1 MSDRWG
7 VDLAD
12 DNSFQRFF
20 GGSDNRGFHFL
31 LEAGLRG
38 SPEHI
43 RDLVNLVSAD
53 NLIYVHGN
61 TCESD
66 IGLTRTLAHEPQ
78 HFLQCSNYRKLWA
91 IEGLFQKP
99 VPNPDL
105 KANWETPSEV
115 EARIVAKKVT
125 NACFTREQVDNC
137 IPERI
142 EQATSLNDRGNWRF
156 VQSLDPMVEYDFVK
170 RDRGAAQTLQAP
182 GLK

>member
-20 GGSDNRGFHFL
+20 GGSDNRGFHVL

-53 NLIYVHGN
+53 NLIYVRGN

-66 IGLTRTLAHEPQ
+66 IGLTRTLAHE
-78 HFLQCSNYRKLWA
+78 HNIFCSVQI
-91 IEGLFQKP
+91 IESFGLSRVYFR
-99 VPNPDL
+99 N
-105 KANWETPSEV
+105 SS
-115 EARIVAKKVT
+115 RI
-125 NACFTREQVDNC
+125 
-137 IPERI
+137 RI
-142 EQATSLNDRGNWRF
+142 
-156 VQSLDPMVEYDFVK
+156 
-170 RDRGAAQTLQAP
+170 
-182 GLK
+182 